1 MRVPNARTVRI
12 RLNDMAARVAR
23 RSLAASVLMIA
34 GTASAAATGNDYPTA
49 VRADYVFACM
59 AANGQTSEMLQRCS
73 CSIDIIA
80 EQLSY
85 EEYEKANTILRLR
98 QDQGQRGVLFRNA
111 AWAQDAVEVLED
123 AQAEST
129 LRCF

>member
-1 MRVPNARTVRI
+1 MRVPNASIVRI
-12 RLNDMAARVAR
+12 RLHE
-23 RSLAASVLMIA
+23 LAASAAWRSFAATVLMIA
-34 GTASAAATGNDYPTA
+34 GTVPAAADNDYPTA

-73 CSIDIIA
+73 CSIDMIA

-98 QDQGQRGVLFRNA
+98 QDQGQRGMLFRNA

>member
-12 RLNDMAARVAR
+12 RFNDMAARVAR
-23 RSLAASVLMIA
+23 RSLTASVLMIA

>member
-1 MRVPNARTVRI
+1 MRIPNVRIVRI
-12 RLNDMAARVAR
+12 RLNDMAARAAWRGLV
-23 RSLAASVLMIA
+23 ASVLMAA
-34 GTASAAATGNDYPTA
+34 GMAPAAAAGNDYPTA

-73 CSIDIIA
+73 CSIDLIA

-85 EEYEKANTILRLR
+85 EEYERANTILRLR
-98 QDQGQRGVLFRNA
+98 QDQGQRGMLFRNA
-111 AWAQDAVEVLED
+111 AWAQDAVDVLED

>member
-1 MRVPNARTVRI
+1 MRVPNARIVRM
-12 RLNDMAARVAR
+12 RLNDMAARAVW
-23 RSLAASVLMIA
+23 RSFAASVLMIA
-34 GTASAAATGNDYPTA
+34 GALPAAAGNDYPTA

-73 CSIDIIA
+73 CSIDMIA

-85 EEYEKANTILRLR
+85 EEYEKANTVLRLR

-111 AWAQDAVEVLED
+111 AWAQDAVDVLKD

>member
-1 MRVPNARTVRI
+1 MRVPSARIGRI
-12 RLNDMAARVAR
+12 RLNDMAARGVR
-23 RSLAASVLMIA
+23 RGLAASMLIMAV
-34 GTASAAATGNDYPTA
+34 GTLPAAAGNDYPTA
-49 VRADYVFACM
+49 VTADYVFACM

-73 CSIDIIA
+73 CSIDLIA

-98 QDQGQRGVLFRNA
+98 QDQGQRGALFRNA

>member
-12 RLNDMAARVAR
+12 RLNDMAAGVAR

-34 GTASAAATGNDYPTA
+34 GTASAAAGNDYPTA

-98 QDQGQRGVLFRNA
+98 QDQGQRGLLFRNA
-111 AWAQDAVEVLED
+111 AWAQDAVDVLED

>member
-12 RLNDMAARVAR
+12 RLNGMAAGVAR

-34 GTASAAATGNDYPTA
+34 GTASAAAAGNDYPTA
-49 VRADYVFACM
+49 VSADYVFACM

-80 EQLSY
+80 EQLTY

-98 QDQGQRGVLFRNA
+98 QDQGQRGVLFRNS
-111 AWAQDAVEVLED
+111 AWAQDAVDVLED